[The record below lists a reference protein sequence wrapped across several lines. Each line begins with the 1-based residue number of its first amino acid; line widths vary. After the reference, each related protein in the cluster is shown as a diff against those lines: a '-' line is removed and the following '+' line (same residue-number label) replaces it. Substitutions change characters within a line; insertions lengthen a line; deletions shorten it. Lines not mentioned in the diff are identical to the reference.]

1 MSRWRLDPADVTS
14 GTEPADDENAMA
26 DPPARTVWLQHQPT
40 GLKVA
45 AEVVTDPGVADEP
58 PVREAELRKSL
69 FAELELKVA
78 RHLGIIPDAE

>member
-1 MSRWRLDPADVTS
+1 MSRWRLDPSEVTS
-14 GTEPADDENAMA
+14 GTEPAASGNSTAA
-26 DPPARTVWLQHQPT
+26 GPARRVWLQHQPT

-78 RHLGIIPDAE
+78 RHLGVTINPE

>member
-1 MSRWRLDPADVTS
+1 MSRFRLDPAEVTS
-14 GTEPADDENAMA
+14 GIEAAEPASSSGRA
-26 DPPARTVWLQHQPT
+26 PARTVWLQHQPT
-40 GLKVA
+40 GLKVS

-78 RHLGIIPDAE
+78 RHLGIAIQPE